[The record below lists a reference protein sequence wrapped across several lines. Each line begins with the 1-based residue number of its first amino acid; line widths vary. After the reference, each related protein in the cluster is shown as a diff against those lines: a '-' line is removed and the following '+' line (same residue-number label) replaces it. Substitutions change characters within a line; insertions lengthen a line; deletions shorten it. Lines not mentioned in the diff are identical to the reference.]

1 MRKVVRLFLVSVRF
15 ITHIMLYPMV
25 IQTKKQEE
33 TNMKAIKGRKSNQ
46 LRHQVC
52 RYPNQA
58 EPGYHLKKI
67 CEAVLTL
74 ISSAGIAT
82 LLLFFILL

>member
-1 MRKVVRLFLVSVRF
+1 
-15 ITHIMLYPMV
+15 
-25 IQTKKQEE
+25 
-33 TNMKAIKGRKSNQ
+33 MKAIKGRKSNQ

-67 CEAVLTL
+67 CETVLTL

>member
-1 MRKVVRLFLVSVRF
+1 MKTNRISTNKQHQRKA
-15 ITHIMLYPMV
+15 Y
-25 IQTKKQEE
+25 
-33 TNMKAIKGRKSNQ
+33 
-46 LRHQVC
+46 

-58 EPGYHLKKI
+58 EPGYRIKKFG
-67 CEAVLTL
+67 EALLTL

>member
-1 MRKVVRLFLVSVRF
+1 
-15 ITHIMLYPMV
+15 
-25 IQTKKQEE
+25 
-33 TNMKAIKGRKSNQ
+33 MKAIKGRKSNQ
-46 LRHQVC
+46 FRHQVC

>member
-1 MRKVVRLFLVSVRF
+1 MKTSKFSKVTPPRRKAS
-15 ITHIMLYPMV
+15 
-25 IQTKKQEE
+25 
-33 TNMKAIKGRKSNQ
+33 
-46 LRHQVC
+46 

-58 EPGYHLKKI
+58 EPGYRLGKM
-67 CEAVLTL
+67 CEAVLTV